1 MRKRIGAKVLGVFVL
16 VLIICLAG
24 IGMVGYCVHEMD
36 GINEKIGGDYLN
48 SIEQLDSLSLKVSDL
63 QQYLKDYMLSA
74 EDEAVKSSIRAS
86 RDGIEVSLKS
96 LAGRAADKEQKEAVS
111 KLQDS
116 YNIYSETYDQAME
129 EIGAGELMGTA
140 EVDERVADVTD
151 AVKADIQSLSVRNA
165 DNMDRG
171 QKNLN
176 EATALCYS
184 VITIA
189 GVALI
194 IVFIGGMLVT
204 YLTVVVPTKKATKEL
219 GTIVQGIAN
228 KEGDLT
234 KRVKE
239 RTKDEAGQLV
249 AGINQFIGT
258 LQNTISD
265 IKHESTAM
273 MDNVENVTGQIGKA
287 DENITDVSATMQ
299 QLAVSMT
306 EIANAAETINI
317 NTEDVSASVEE
328 IARQAM
334 DGAKKAKE
342 IQGKAQELRESGVSS
357 KENTGS
363 MAEQMRNVMKE
374 ALRRSRDVEKIN
386 TLTAD
391 ILSISSQTNLLAL
404 NASIEA
410 ARAGEAGKGFAVV
423 ADEIRQL
430 ADSSRETANN
440 IQEISVEVTNSVN
453 LLADNANKMIDF
465 ITDVVLPDYDIL
477 VDTGN
482 AYSNDAN
489 EFERILNEFE
499 GSANRLMETMGSVK
513 SLIGNISVTIS
524 ECSDGVNTVAENA
537 SDLTEGMSEIQGEV
551 MKTKDSAGNLVDNI
565 DMFKYV

>member
-1 MRKRIGAKVLGVFVL
+1 ML
-16 VLIICLAG
+16 
-24 IGMVGYCVHEMD
+24 
-36 GINEKIGGDYLN
+36 
-48 SIEQLDSLSLKVSDL
+48 LKQIFSPF
-63 QQYLKDYMLSA
+63 
-74 EDEAVKSSIRAS
+74 
-86 RDGIEVSLKS
+86 
-96 LAGRAADKEQKEAVS
+96 
-111 KLQDS
+111 
-116 YNIYSETYDQAME
+116 
-129 EIGAGELMGTA
+129 
-140 EVDERVADVTD
+140 
-151 AVKADIQSLSVRNA
+151 
-165 DNMDRG
+165 
-171 QKNLN
+171 
-176 EATALCYS
+176 LC
-184 VITIA
+184 
-189 GVALI
+189 
-194 IVFIGGMLVT
+194 GMLVT

-219 GTIVQGIAN
+219 GSIVQGIAD

-258 LQNTISD
+258 LQSTISD

-299 QLAVSMT
+299 ELAVSMT
-306 EIANAAETINI
+306 EIANAAETINM
-317 NTEDVSASVEE
+317 NTEDVSASVEG

-440 IQEISVEVTNSVN
+440 IQEISVEVTDSVN
-453 LLADNANKMIDF
+453 SLADNANKMIDF

-499 GSANRLMETMGSVK
+499 ESANRLMETMGSVK

-537 SDLTEGMSEIQGEV
+537 GYLTEGMSEIQSEV

>member
-1 MRKRIGAKVLGVFVL
+1 MRKRIGAKILGVFVL
-16 VLIICLAG
+16 ILIICLAG
-24 IGMVGYCVHEMD
+24 IGMVGYCVYEMD

-48 SIEQLDSLSLKVSDL
+48 SIEQLDSVSLKVSDL
-63 QQYLKDYMLSA
+63 QQYLKDYMLST
-74 EDEAVKSSIRAS
+74 EGEAVKSSITATQ
-86 RDGIEVSLKS
+86 DGIQSSLKS
-96 LAGRAADKEQKEAVS
+96 LADSASDKDQKEVVS

-116 YNIYSETYDQAME
+116 YNIYLETYNQTMG
-129 EIGAGELMGTA
+129 EIEVGELMGTA
-140 EVDERVADVTD
+140 EVDERVAEVTE
-151 AVKADIQSLSVRNA
+151 AVKANIQSLSVQNA
-165 DNMDRG
+165 DNMDQG

-176 EATALCYS
+176 EATALCYR

-189 GVALI
+189 GIALI

-219 GTIVQGIAN
+219 GSIVQGIVN

-249 AGINQFIGT
+249 AGINRFIGT
-258 LQNTISD
+258 LQSTISD
-265 IKHESTAM
+265 IKHESAAM

-299 QLAVSMT
+299 ELAVSMT

-317 NTEDVSASVEE
+317 NTEDVSASVEG

-342 IQGKAQELRESGVSS
+342 IQSKAQELRESGVSS

-499 GSANRLMETMGSVK
+499 DSANRLMETMGSVK

>member
-1 MRKRIGAKVLGVFVL
+1 MRKRIGAKILGVFI
-16 VLIICLAG
+16 LILLICLAG

-48 SIEQLDSLSLKVSDL
+48 SIEQLDLISLKVSDL

-74 EDEAVKSSIRAS
+74 EDEAVKSSITVS
-86 RDGIEVSLKS
+86 QDGIQSSLKS
-96 LAGRAADKEQKEAVS
+96 LAGSASDKEQKEAVS

-116 YNIYSETYDQAME
+116 YNIYLETYTQAMG
-129 EIGAGELMGTA
+129 EIEAGELMGTA
-140 EVDERVADVTD
+140 EVDERVAEVTD
-151 AVKADIQSLSVRNA
+151 AVKANIQSLSVRNA

-171 QKNLN
+171 QNDLN
-176 EATALCYS
+176 EATALCYR
-184 VITIA
+184 VIAIA

-194 IVFIGGMLVT
+194 AVFIGGMLVT

-219 GTIVQGIAN
+219 GSIVQGIAD
-228 KEGDLT
+228 KKGDLT

-258 LQNTISD
+258 LQSTISD

-299 QLAVSMT
+299 ELAVSMT

-317 NTEDVSASVEE
+317 NTEDVSASVEG

-440 IQEISVEVTNSVN
+440 IQEISVEVTDSVN
-453 LLADNANKMIDF
+453 SLADNANKMIDF

-499 GSANRLMETMGSVK
+499 ESANRLMETMGSVK

-537 SDLTEGMSEIQGEV
+537 GYLTEGMSEIQSEV

>member
-1 MRKRIGAKVLGVFVL
+1 MRKRIGAKILGVFVL
-16 VLIICLAG
+16 ILIICLAG

-48 SIEQLDSLSLKVSDL
+48 SIEQLDSISLKVSDL

-86 RDGIEVSLKS
+86 RDGIEASLKS
-96 LAGRAADKEQKEAVS
+96 LAGSAADKEQKEAVS

-151 AVKADIQSLSVRNA
+151 AVKADIQSISVRNA

-299 QLAVSMT
+299 ELAVSMT

-328 IARQAM
+328 IAHQAM

-453 LLADNANKMIDF
+453 LLADNANKMVDF